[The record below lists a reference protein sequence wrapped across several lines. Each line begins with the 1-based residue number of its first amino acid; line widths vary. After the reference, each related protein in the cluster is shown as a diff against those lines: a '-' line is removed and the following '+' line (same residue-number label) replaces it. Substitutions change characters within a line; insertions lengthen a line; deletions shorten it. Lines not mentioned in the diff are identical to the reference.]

1 MASRSSKQ
9 KKWRKKEKQ
18 FLAFWLILDCNTCTM
33 REMYE
38 NNLLS
43 ILENRVAGSVVSIT
57 ARRVGGL
64 RVHPDLIFFYFL
76 APISGIVRPRSQQA
90 ESHSKRTNNQ
100 LVWLHDISLPFPLY
114 SVYNWTYTHPTHST
128 FWALVWFFSSHLF
141 CAIRMMM
148 ITAQLYSK
156 SRENAWPQADG

>member
-1 MASRSSKQ
+1 
-9 KKWRKKEKQ
+9 
-18 FLAFWLILDCNTCTM
+18 
-33 REMYE
+33 MYE

-100 LVWLHDISLPFPLY
+100 LLFGFMISVSLFL
-114 SVYNWTYTHPTHST
+114 STRFITEPTH
-128 FWALVWFFSSHLF
+128 
-141 CAIRMMM
+141 IRH
-148 ITAQLYSK
+148 IRPS
-156 SRENAWPQADG
+156 EH